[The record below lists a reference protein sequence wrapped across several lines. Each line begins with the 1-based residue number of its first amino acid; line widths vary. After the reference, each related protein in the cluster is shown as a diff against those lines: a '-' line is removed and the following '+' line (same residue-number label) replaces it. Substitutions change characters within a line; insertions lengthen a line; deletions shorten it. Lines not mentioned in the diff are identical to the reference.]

1 MENKMNGYNALEIKN
16 LSKEYPHFRL
26 DRLSLTLPGGCIM
39 GLVGENG
46 AGKSTTIKLLLDMI
60 HRDGGTITIL
70 GRDNQSDLSL
80 LKEEIGVVLDDV
92 GLPECLK
99 AGQIGK
105 VMKGI
110 FKSWDDVE
118 YEKYLRRLS
127 IPTDRKFK
135 EFSRGMKMKLGIA
148 VALSHH
154 PKLLLLDEATNGLDP
169 VVRDEV
175 VELFGEFTREE
186 SHAVLISS
194 HIGSDLEKIC
204 DYIAFLHQGRLLL
217 CEEKDVLLEEYG
229 ILRCTAGQLSELNPS
244 AILGKRES
252 PYGVEAIVRRD
263 AVPAGFTLG
272 VVSIEELF
280 IFMVKGNGGMAA

>member
-26 DRLSLTLPGGCIM
+26 DRLNLTLPGGCIM

-46 AGKSTTIKLLLDMI
+46 AGKSTTIKLLLNMI

-70 GRDNQSDLSL
+70 GRDNRNDLSL

-127 IPTDRKFK
+127 IPMDRKFK

-154 PKLLLLDEATNGLDP
+154 PKLLLLD
-169 VVRDEV
+169 V
-175 VELFGEFTREE
+175 
-186 SHAVLISS
+186 
-194 HIGSDLEKIC
+194 IC
-204 DYIAFLHQGRLLL
+204 SRQTSFA
-217 CEEKDVLLEEYG
+217 
-229 ILRCTAGQLSELNPS
+229 
-244 AILGKRES
+244 
-252 PYGVEAIVRRD
+252 
-263 AVPAGFTLG
+263 
-272 VVSIEELF
+272 
-280 IFMVKGNGGMAA
+280 